1 MNFILDASALLA
13 VMLNERGAETVI
25 PLLRRSTI
33 STVNLSE
40 VYTKLIANDIPI
52 NEAQSQI
59 NRFELDIRLFDHS
72 HAVRAAELRPLTSH
86 LGLSFGDRACLA
98 LAQNDNIPVLT
109 ADQDWAKLDLG
120 IEIRL
125 IRERS

>member
-13 VMLNERGAETVI
+13 VMLNERGAEIVI

-40 VYTKLIANDIPI
+40 VYTKLIANDITI

-72 HAVRAAELRPLTSH
+72 HAVRTAELRPLTSP
-86 LGLSFGDRACLA
+86 LGLSVGDRACLA

-109 ADQDWAKLDLG
+109 ADQDWAKLDLS
-120 IEIRL
+120 IDIRL

>member
-13 VMLNERGAETVI
+13 VMLNERGAEIVI

-72 HAVRAAELRPLTSH
+72 HAVRAAELRPLTSY